1 MDYQAPGQNNKESS
15 QKGYPANP
23 EKFLPSAFP
32 DHKRHNRYYWYR
44 KSKESLGKERET
56 AEDSEN
62 QQKAIFFPSLFLTM
76 GKKEGNHRP
85 SQKQGKYA
93 I

>member
-1 MDYQAPGQNNKESS
+1 MLGVIRHKSFDVLYPKKVVPELRLPLMDYHAPRQSNKESS

-23 EKFLPSAFP
+23 EKFLPPAFP
-32 DHKRHNRYYWYR
+32 DHKRHNRQYWYR

-62 QQKAIFFPSLFLTM
+62 
-76 GKKEGNHRP
+76 H
-85 SQKQGKYA
+85 
-93 I
+93 